1 MLSSKLFNIRLYLE
15 GLKRLKVI
23 GMASAILSVT
33 VSALIPIVFWID
45 MRPDVDKIT
54 NININTLCI
63 PLYGM
68 IFLAPFFFSALFS
81 FLNKRKESDFFHAIP
96 YTRTCVYLS
105 FTAAALSFVFA
116 IMILSSLA
124 AGIIWAMN
132 PLTTFRVGELISVT
146 LMCMLAAAE
155 LSGIMI
161 LAITLTGT
169 DTTQALMF
177 LLFTLLTRLV
187 LLYISIGIDTHV
199 DVIYTSDLPFLQF
212 NWFLPFGML
221 AFSVTGG
228 EGDSFNPLMS
238 PSNIIYSLV
247 VTILLFAAGW
257 LLYKLRKSEMAGTTA
272 PNHVTQ
278 HIFRILFTLPVA
290 LLIPLFIYADGMDFT
305 GLLVFLVISL
315 LMYYLYELITTKRFR
330 GFLKATML
338 LPVVVVC
345 CLVFYGAFGCVEKA
359 IYNAT
364 PDSPD
369 EIASVHLD
377 IRGGAGWDDYQDYL
391 MQDAV
396 SSDPALIKDVI
407 DALNSTVECDRADD
421 YSSYRGFHLRWL
433 RVELNKKDGSTVI
446 RKIALKEENY
456 NYVNTQYV
464 NHSSVSTDTFLSLPP
479 LELIDYYYTEYYSVN
494 GFDVAYKNN
503 YNLPKLYNILS
514 QEYDKLSTEDKM
526 WVRRGYMTDKDIEG
540 SFSLNLSGHLPDTQN
555 YMHIL
560 LYVSKELLPETF
572 AFLES
577 TKIDS
582 TDMTD
587 SEIFIP

>member
-116 IMILSSLA
+116 IMILSSLT

-212 NWFLPFGML
+212 NW
-221 AFSVTGG
+221 
-228 EGDSFNPLMS
+228 
-238 PSNIIYSLV
+238 
-247 VTILLFAAGW
+247 
-257 LLYKLRKSEMAGTTA
+257 
-272 PNHVTQ
+272 
-278 HIFRILFTLPVA
+278 
-290 LLIPLFIYADGMDFT
+290 
-305 GLLVFLVISL
+305 
-315 LMYYLYELITTKRFR
+315 
-330 GFLKATML
+330 
-338 LPVVVVC
+338 
-345 CLVFYGAFGCVEKA
+345 
-359 IYNAT
+359 
-364 PDSPD
+364 
-369 EIASVHLD
+369 
-377 IRGGAGWDDYQDYL
+377 
-391 MQDAV
+391 
-396 SSDPALIKDVI
+396 
-407 DALNSTVECDRADD
+407 
-421 YSSYRGFHLRWL
+421 
-433 RVELNKKDGSTVI
+433 
-446 RKIALKEENY
+446 
-456 NYVNTQYV
+456 
-464 NHSSVSTDTFLSLPP
+464 
-479 LELIDYYYTEYYSVN
+479 
-494 GFDVAYKNN
+494 
-503 YNLPKLYNILS
+503 
-514 QEYDKLSTEDKM
+514 
-526 WVRRGYMTDKDIEG
+526 
-540 SFSLNLSGHLPDTQN
+540 
-555 YMHIL
+555 
-560 LYVSKELLPETF
+560 
-572 AFLES
+572 
-577 TKIDS
+577 
-582 TDMTD
+582 
-587 SEIFIP
+587 